1 MSKAFYCDQLNK
13 HLKREMKSDQ
23 HSSRKEMT
31 FIWEGAGEEREVW
44 VSKLWWGRFLHGGA
58 VLGEEEEPTP
68 GDQGSPRGELRR
80 TWSV

>member
-1 MSKAFYCDQLNK
+1 
-13 HLKREMKSDQ
+13 
-23 HSSRKEMT
+23 MT